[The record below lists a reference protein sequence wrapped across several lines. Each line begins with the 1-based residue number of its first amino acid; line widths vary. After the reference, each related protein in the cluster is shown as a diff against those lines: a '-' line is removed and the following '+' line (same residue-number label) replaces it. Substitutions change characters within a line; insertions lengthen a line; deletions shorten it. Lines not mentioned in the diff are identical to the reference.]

1 MSCKALAL
9 YSEKSLHY
17 TVLMRRKHQKK
28 VLQYIFGEVKE
39 DERGERELPSGNDR
53 SRMRSLTQ
61 QSAKRNEKKSSLI
74 SLRKDNEVKLED
86 EIKKSVT
93 SIR

>member
-1 MSCKALAL
+1 MES
-9 YSEKSLHY
+9 
-17 TVLMRRKHQKK
+17 
-28 VLQYIFGEVKE
+28 KE
-39 DERGERELPSGNDR
+39 DERRVRDLPSGNDR
-53 SRMRSLTQ
+53 PRMRSLTQ

-93 SIR
+93 SNKDRESIVFVVDCNFKATSK

>member
-1 MSCKALAL
+1 MES
-9 YSEKSLHY
+9 
-17 TVLMRRKHQKK
+17 
-28 VLQYIFGEVKE
+28 KE
-39 DERGERELPSGNDR
+39 DERRRRELPSGNDR
-53 SRMRSLTQ
+53 QSLRSLTQ

-93 SIR
+93 SNKIESLS

>member
-1 MSCKALAL
+1 MES
-9 YSEKSLHY
+9 
-17 TVLMRRKHQKK
+17 
-28 VLQYIFGEVKE
+28 KE
-39 DERGERELPSGNDR
+39 DERRVRELPCGNDR
-53 SRMRSLTQ
+53 PRMRSLTQ

-93 SIR
+93 SNKIESLS